1 MEQFDAG
8 QNSYIKSSGSH
19 KLVITRVNK
28 NVFYRLGLLKQLK
41 SMFVIL
47 LFVKISC
54 CTEWL
59 LIIRGFKIFVNFVFS
74 HP

>member
-1 MEQFDAG
+1 MDQFDAE

-41 SMFVIL
+41 YVCVIT
-47 LFVKISC
+47 VKISC

-59 LIIRGFKIFVNFVFS
+59 LIIHGVKFL
-74 HP
+74 